1 MMEYYAIVNQTFIF
15 DIFLETTR
23 CRPIFFGLVSMVI
36 FFQISFMIFNQKKN
50 KLIFLEKLFL
60 FMERKIH

>member
-1 MMEYYAIVNQTFIF
+1 
-15 DIFLETTR
+15 
-23 CRPIFFGLVSMVI
+23 
-36 FFQISFMIFNQKKN
+36 MIFNQKKN